1 MISMR
6 QARVCIAGDCL
17 RGMVPSPVFIRNLMG
32 WSISESPIRRSGSVV
47 TVISWNANTEIDM
60 DHYLVYRGTSSGVYT
75 SSDRVVVGT
84 TSLNVLGLVEGNRY
98 WFVVTAV
105 DTSGNESTQSNE
117 VTKMIPKF
125 GPAIFV

>member
-1 MISMR
+1 
-6 QARVCIAGDCL
+6 
-17 RGMVPSPVFIRNLMG
+17 
-32 WSISESPIRRSGSVV
+32 VV
-47 TVISWNANTEIDM
+47 TVISWNANSEADL

-75 SSDRVVVGT
+75 SSDLVAAGT

-105 DTSGNESTQSNE
+105 DTSSNESTQSSE